1 MYPLMLSSRYTYCNN
16 IASLVK
22 WSAAPTRD
30 QLMAFSL
37 PLSPANP
44 CIYYLKSASLRLLL
58 DQILQHHCFL
68 NNNKSSI
75 IKRNLFNL
83 SLLIP
88 WTNLM
93 RESYRCAIC
102 DGSVQR
108 LDLGFSPRWSWI
120 YWDLIFLSYFQI
132 SHKNYDIL

>member
-1 MYPLMLSSRYTYCNN
+1 MYPLMLSSRYTYCNNIASLTYQKKKN

-58 DQILQHHCFL
+58 DQILQHHC
-68 NNNKSSI
+68 
-75 IKRNLFNL
+75 
-83 SLLIP
+83 LI
-88 WTNLM
+88 
-93 RESYRCAIC
+93 S
-102 DGSVQR
+102 
-108 LDLGFSPRWSWI
+108 
-120 YWDLIFLSYFQI
+120 
-132 SHKNYDIL
+132 